1 MEETPHMNTPVV
13 QHAVEFNQKLLSTVA
28 STSLRIARI
37 AGDGVGKAYSVARDT
52 GATVVGQTRSATQR
66 TVDEVTSNTKQVVG
80 QARSATQR
88 TVDEVSSNTK
98 EVVGQARSATQRTVD
113 EVSSNTKEVVGQ
125 ARAQGKRGAEQIDD
139 VADSTARRAI
149 DAVDDSPSS
158 GTPYEQWS
166 KSELYE
172 RAQELDIDGRSS
184 MSKRE
189 LIDAL
194 RSA

>member
-1 MEETPHMNTPVV
+1 MNTPVV

-66 TVDEVTSNTKQVVG
+66 TVDEV
-80 QARSATQR
+80 
-88 TVDEVSSNTK
+88 
-98 EVVGQARSATQRTVD
+98 
-113 EVSSNTKEVVGQ
+113 SSNTKEVVGQ

-166 KSELYE
+166 KAELYE
-172 RAQELDIDGRSS
+172 RAQELDIDGRSG
-184 MSKRE
+184 MSKGE